1 MPRKPY
7 EGMDLLPG
15 MEPADSAPRPRARVS
30 AGQPRPPSRLKIAL
44 RVMGVTLV
52 LAVSLYTF
60 HRLEQFLIRDSRFA
74 MSGADGSAVAKTLD
88 VQGAEHASRRAIESV
103 FAEDMGRS
111 VYLLQLADSRATL
124 QTVDW
129 VKDASVARLW
139 PNRVVV
145 RVTEREPVAFLTLGP
160 SRFGLIDAE
169 GVILPQ
175 SPGRFHLPV
184 LSGVHPREPVP
195 ERRARVQRML
205 RLLHDLGGMAD
216 KVAEIDVSDRD
227 NLKVTQPYEGRM
239 ITLLLGDQDFGAR
252 YQNFVSHY
260 GEIKQKLP
268 GATTLDLRLED
279 RITVVNP

>member
-1 MPRKPY
+1 MPRRPY

-15 MEPADSAPRPRARVS
+15 MEPAESAPRPRARVS

-74 MSGADGSAVAKTLD
+74 MSGADGSAAASTLD

-111 VYLLQLADSRATL
+111 VYLLPLADRRATL

-184 LSGVHPREPVP
+184 LSGVHSRDPLP

>member
-1 MPRKPY
+1 M
-7 EGMDLLPG
+7 
-15 MEPADSAPRPRARVS
+15 A
-30 AGQPRPPSRLKIAL
+30 
-44 RVMGVTLV
+44 VTLI
-52 LAVSLYTF
+52 LALSLYAF

-74 MSGADGSAVAKTLD
+74 MNGTDGSAGASTLD
-88 VQGAEHASRRAIESV
+88 IHGAEHASRRAIESV

-111 VYLLQLADSRATL
+111 VYLLPLADRRATL

-145 RVTEREPVAFLTLGP
+145 RVTERQPVAFLTVAP

-184 LSGVHPREPVP
+184 LTGVHPRDSVP
-195 ERRARVQRML
+195 ERRVGVQRML
-205 RLLHDLGGMAD
+205 RLLADLGGMAD
-216 KVAEIDVSDRD
+216 KVSEIDVSDRD

-239 ITLLLGDQDFGAR
+239 VTLLLGDQDFGVR

-268 GATTLDLRLED
+268 GAATLDLRLED
-279 RITVVNP
+279 RITVVDP

>member
-1 MPRKPY
+1 
-7 EGMDLLPG
+7 MDLLPG
-15 MEPADSAPRPRARVS
+15 MEPTDPPSRPRARVS
-30 AGQPRPPSRLKIAL
+30 ATQPRPPSKLKVAL
-44 RVMGVTLV
+44 RVMALTLV
-52 LAVSLYTF
+52 LAMSLYAF

-74 MSGADGSAVAKTLD
+74 LGGADGSADASTLD
-88 VQGAEHASRRAIESV
+88 IQGAEHASRRAIETV

-111 VYLLQLADSRATL
+111 VYLLPLSDRRATL

-129 VKDASVARLW
+129 VRDASVARFW

-145 RVTEREPVAFLTLGP
+145 RVTERQPVAFLTLGP
-160 SRFGLIDAE
+160 SRFGLIDAD

-184 LSGVHPREPVP
+184 LTGVHSRDSLP

-205 RLLHDLGGMAD
+205 RLLHDLGDMAD
-216 KVAEIDVSDRD
+216 KVSEIDVSDRD

-239 ITLLLGDQDFGAR
+239 VTLLLGDQDFGAR
-252 YQNFVSHY
+252 YQNFASHY

-268 GATTLDLRLED
+268 GASTLDLRLED

>member
-44 RVMGVTLV
+44 RVMVVTLI
-52 LAVSLYTF
+52 LAVSLYAF

-74 MSGADGSAVAKTLD
+74 MSGTDGSAVATTLD

-111 VYLLQLADSRATL
+111 VYLLPLADRRATL

>member
-1 MPRKPY
+1 
-7 EGMDLLPG
+7 MDLLPG
-15 MEPADSAPRPRARVS
+15 METGEPTPRPRARVS
-30 AGQPRPPSRLKIAL
+30 ATQPRPPSRLKIAL
-44 RVMGVTLV
+44 RVMALTLV
-52 LAVSLYTF
+52 LAMSLYAF
-60 HRLEQFLIRDSRFA
+60 HKLEQFLIRDSRFA
-74 MSGADGSAVAKTLD
+74 MGGPDGSAEASTLD
-88 VQGAEHASRRAIESV
+88 IQGAEHASRRAIETV

-111 VYLLQLADSRATL
+111 VYLLPLADRRATL

-129 VKDASVARLW
+129 VKDASVARFW

-145 RVTEREPVAFLTLGP
+145 RVTERRPVAFLTLGP
-160 SRFGLIDAE
+160 SRFGLIDAD
-169 GVILPQ
+169 GIILPQ

-184 LSGVHPREPVP
+184 LTGVRPRDSLP

-205 RLLHDLGGMAD
+205 RLLHDLGGLAD

-239 ITLLLGDQDFGAR
+239 ITLLVGDQDFGAR

>member
-1 MPRKPY
+1 M
-7 EGMDLLPG
+7 
-15 MEPADSAPRPRARVS
+15 
-30 AGQPRPPSRLKIAL
+30 AL
-44 RVMGVTLV
+44 TLA
-52 LAVSLYTF
+52 LAMSLYGF

-74 MSGADGSAVAKTLD
+74 MGGPDGSAEASTLD
-88 VQGAEHASRRAIESV
+88 IQGAEHASRRAIETV

-111 VYLLQLADSRATL
+111 VYLLPLADRRATL

-129 VKDASVARLW
+129 VKDASVARFW

-145 RVTEREPVAFLTLGP
+145 RVTERRPVAFLTLGP
-160 SRFGLIDAE
+160 SRFGLIDGD

-184 LSGVHPREPVP
+184 LTGVHPRDPLP

-216 KVAEIDVSDRD
+216 KVSEIDVSDGD

-239 ITLLLGDQDFGAR
+239 VTLLLGDQDLGAR

>member
-1 MPRKPY
+1 
-7 EGMDLLPG
+7 MDLLPG
-15 MEPADSAPRPRARVS
+15 MEPADPTPRPRARVS
-30 AGQPRPPSRLKIAL
+30 ATEPRPPSRLKIAL
-44 RVMGVTLV
+44 RVMALTLV
-52 LAVSLYTF
+52 LAMSLYGF

-74 MSGADGSAVAKTLD
+74 MGGPDGSAEASTLD
-88 VQGAEHASRRAIESV
+88 IQGAEHASRRAIETV

-111 VYLLQLADSRATL
+111 VYLLPLADRRATL

-129 VKDASVARLW
+129 VKDASVARFW

-145 RVTEREPVAFLTLGP
+145 RVTERRPVAFLTLGP
-160 SRFGLIDAE
+160 SRFGLIDGD

-184 LSGVHPREPVP
+184 LTGVHPRDPLP

-216 KVAEIDVSDRD
+216 KVSEIDVSDGD

-239 ITLLLGDQDFGAR
+239 VTLLLGDQDLGAR

>member
-1 MPRKPY
+1 
-7 EGMDLLPG
+7 
-15 MEPADSAPRPRARVS
+15 MEPGDPAPRARVR
-30 AGQPRPPSRLKIAL
+30 AGAPQFRPPSRLTLAL
-44 RVMGVTLV
+44 RVMALTLI
-52 LAVSLYTF
+52 AAMSLYGF

-74 MSGADGSAVAKTLD
+74 MSGAEGPAETSTLD
-88 VQGAEHASRRAIESV
+88 IQGAEHASRRAIESV
-103 FAEDMGRS
+103 FAEDLGRS
-111 VYLLQLADSRATL
+111 VYLLPLADRRATL

-145 RVTEREPVAFLTLGP
+145 RVTERQPVAFLTLAP

-184 LSGVHPREPVP
+184 LTGVQPRDPLP

-205 RLLHDLGGMAD
+205 RLLGDLGGMAD
-216 KVAEIDVSDRD
+216 KVSEIDVSDRD

-239 ITLLLGDQDFGAR
+239 VTLLLGDQDFGVR
-252 YQNFVSHY
+252 YRNFVSHY

-268 GATTLDLRLED
+268 GAATLDLRLED
-279 RITVVNP
+279 RITVVDP

>member
-1 MPRKPY
+1 MPRRVY
-7 EGMDLLPG
+7 EGTDLLPG
-15 MEPADSAPRPRARVS
+15 MERVDSAPRPRARVS
-30 AGQPRPPSRLKIAL
+30 AGHPRPPSRLKIAL
-44 RVMGVTLV
+44 RVMGVTLF

-74 MSGADGSAVAKTLD
+74 MGGPDGSAEASTLEI
-88 VQGAEHASRRAIESV
+88 QGAEHASRRSIESV

-111 VYLLQLADSRATL
+111 VYLLPLADRRATL
-124 QTVDW
+124 QTVNW

-145 RVTEREPVAFLTLGP
+145 RVTERQPVAFLTLGP
-160 SRFGLIDAE
+160 SRFGLIDAD

-184 LSGVHPREPVP
+184 LTGVHPRDPMP

-205 RLLHDLGGMAD
+205 HLLHELGGMAD
-216 KVAEIDVSDRD
+216 KVSEIDVSDRD

-239 ITLLLGDQDFGAR
+239 VTLLLGDQDFGVR

-268 GATTLDLRLED
+268 SATALDLRLED

>member
-1 MPRKPY
+1 MPRRLY
-7 EGMDLLPG
+7 EGTDLLPG

-30 AGQPRPPSRLKIAL
+30 VGQTRPPSRLKIAL
-44 RVMGVTLV
+44 RVMGVTLI
-52 LAVSLYTF
+52 LALSLYTF

-74 MSGADGSAVAKTLD
+74 LSGTDGSADASTLD
-88 VQGAEHASRRAIESV
+88 IQGADHASRRAIESV
-103 FAEDMGRS
+103 FSEDMGRS
-111 VYLLQLADSRATL
+111 VYLLPLADRRATL
-124 QTVDW
+124 QSVDW

-145 RVTEREPVAFLTLGP
+145 RVTERQPVAFLTLGP
-160 SRFGLIDAE
+160 SRFGLIDAD

-184 LSGVHPREPVP
+184 LTGVHPRDPMP

-205 RLLHDLGGMAD
+205 HLLHELGGMAD
-216 KVAEIDVSDRD
+216 KVSEIDVSDRD

-239 ITLLLGDQDFGAR
+239 VTLLLGDQDFGLR

-268 GATTLDLRLED
+268 GATALDLRLED

>member
-1 MPRKPY
+1 
-7 EGMDLLPG
+7 MDLLPG
-15 MEPADSAPRPRARVS
+15 MEPADPPSRPRARVS
-30 AGQPRPPSRLKIAL
+30 ATQPRPPSRLKIAL
-44 RVMGVTLV
+44 RVMALTLV
-52 LAVSLYTF
+52 LAMSLYGF

-74 MSGADGSAVAKTLD
+74 MGGPDGSAEASTLD
-88 VQGAEHASRRAIESV
+88 IQGAEHASRRAIETV

-111 VYLLQLADSRATL
+111 VYLLPLADRRATL

-129 VKDASVARLW
+129 VKDASVARFW

-145 RVTEREPVAFLTLGP
+145 RVTERRPVAFLTLGP
-160 SRFGLIDAE
+160 SRFGLIDGD

-184 LSGVHPREPVP
+184 LTGVHPRDPLP

-216 KVAEIDVSDRD
+216 KVSEIDVSDGD
-227 NLKVTQPYEGRM
+227 NLKVIQPYEGRM
-239 ITLLLGDQDFGAR
+239 VTLLLGDQDLGAR

>member
-1 MPRKPY
+1 MPRKTY

-30 AGQPRPPSRLKIAL
+30 VGQARPPSRLKIAL
-44 RVMGVTLV
+44 RVMAFTLI
-52 LAVSLYTF
+52 LALSLYAF
-60 HRLEQFLIRDSRFA
+60 HRVEQFLIRDSRFA
-74 MSGADGSAVAKTLD
+74 LGGDGSTDASTLD
-88 VQGAEHASRRAIESV
+88 IQGAEHASRRAIETV
-103 FAEDMGRS
+103 FAEDLGRS
-111 VYLLQLADSRATL
+111 VYLLPLADRRATL

-145 RVTEREPVAFLTLGP
+145 RVTERQPVAFLTLGP
-160 SRFGLIDAE
+160 SRFGLIDAD

-184 LSGVHPREPVP
+184 LTGVQTRDSVP
-195 ERRARVQRML
+195 ERRAKVQRML
-205 RLLHDLGGMAD
+205 HLLSELGGMAD
-216 KVAEIDVSDRD
+216 KLSEIDVSDRD

-239 ITLLLGDQDFGAR
+239 VTLLLGDQDFGVR

>member
-1 MPRKPY
+1 
-7 EGMDLLPG
+7 MDLLPG
-15 MEPADSAPRPRARVS
+15 MEPADPTPRPRARVTV
-30 AGQPRPPSRLKIAL
+30 GQGRPPSRLKIAL
-44 RVMGVTLV
+44 RVMAVTLV
-52 LAVSLYTF
+52 LAVSLYGF

-74 MSGADGSAVAKTLD
+74 MNGADGSAAASTLD

-111 VYLLQLADSRATL
+111 VYLLPLADRRATL

-145 RVTEREPVAFLTLGP
+145 RVTEREPVAFLTLAP

-175 SPGRFHLPV
+175 STGRFHLPV
-184 LSGVHPREPVP
+184 LTGVHPRDPLP

-216 KVAEIDVSDRD
+216 KVAEIDASDRD

>member
-1 MPRKPY
+1 
-7 EGMDLLPG
+7 MDLLPG
-15 MEPADSAPRPRARVS
+15 MEPADPAPRPRVRVS
-30 AGQPRPPSRLKIAL
+30 ATQPRPPSRLKIAL
-44 RVMGVTLV
+44 RVMALTLV
-52 LAVSLYTF
+52 LAMSLYGF

-74 MSGADGSAVAKTLD
+74 MGGPDGSAEASTLD
-88 VQGAEHASRRAIESV
+88 IQGAEHASRRAIETV

-111 VYLLQLADSRATL
+111 VYLLPLADRRATL

-129 VKDASVARLW
+129 VKDASVARFW

-145 RVTEREPVAFLTLGP
+145 RVTERRPVAFLTLVP
-160 SRFGLIDAE
+160 SRFGLIDGD

-184 LSGVHPREPVP
+184 LTGVHPRDPLP

-216 KVAEIDVSDRD
+216 KVSEIDVSDGD

-239 ITLLLGDQDFGAR
+239 VTLLLGDQDLGVR

>member
-1 MPRKPY
+1 MPRKTY

-15 MEPADSAPRPRARVS
+15 MEPADPAPRPRARVS
-30 AGQPRPPSRLKIAL
+30 AGQPPSRLRIAL
-44 RVMGVTLV
+44 RVMAVTLF
-52 LAVSLYTF
+52 LAVSLYGF

-74 MSGADGSAVAKTLD
+74 MSGSDGTADTSTLD
-88 VQGAEHASRRAIESV
+88 IQGAEHASRRAIETV

-111 VYLLQLADSRATL
+111 VYLLPLADRRATL

-129 VKDASVARLW
+129 VRDASVARFW

-145 RVTEREPVAFLTLGP
+145 RVTERQPVAFLTLGY
-160 SRFGLIDAE
+160 SRFGLIDAD

-184 LSGVHPREPVP
+184 LTGVRTHDSLP

-216 KVAEIDVSDRD
+216 KVAEIDVSDKD
-227 NLKVTQPYEGRM
+227 NLKITQPYEGRM
-239 ITLLLGDQDFGAR
+239 VTLLLGDQDFSVR

>member
-1 MPRKPY
+1 
-7 EGMDLLPG
+7 MDLLPG
-15 MEPADSAPRPRARVS
+15 MEPADPPSRPRARVS
-30 AGQPRPPSRLKIAL
+30 ATQPRPPSRLKIAL
-44 RVMGVTLV
+44 RVMALTLV
-52 LAVSLYTF
+52 LAMSLYGF

-74 MSGADGSAVAKTLD
+74 MGGPDGSAEASTLD
-88 VQGAEHASRRAIESV
+88 IQGAEHASRRAIETV

-111 VYLLQLADSRATL
+111 VYLLPLADRRATL

-129 VKDASVARLW
+129 VKDASVARFW

-145 RVTEREPVAFLTLGP
+145 RVTERRPVAFLTLGP
-160 SRFGLIDAE
+160 SRFGLIDGD

-184 LSGVHPREPVP
+184 LTGVHPRDPLP

-216 KVAEIDVSDRD
+216 KVSEIDVSDSD

-239 ITLLLGDQDFGAR
+239 VTLLLGDQDLGAR

>member
-1 MPRKPY
+1 
-7 EGMDLLPG
+7 MDLLPG
-15 MEPADSAPRPRARVS
+15 LESADPAARPRARVS
-30 AGQPRPPSRLKIAL
+30 AGQTRPPSRLKIAL
-44 RVMGVTLV
+44 RVMTVTLI
-52 LAVSLYTF
+52 LALSLYTF
-60 HRLEQFLIRDSRFA
+60 HRVEQFLIRDSRFTL
-74 MSGADGSAVAKTLD
+74 GGPDGSAEAAKLEI
-88 VQGAEHASRRAIESV
+88 QGAEHASRRAIEMV

-111 VYLLQLADSRATL
+111 VYLLPLAERRATL

-145 RVTEREPVAFLTLGP
+145 RVTERQPVAFLALGA

-169 GVILPQ
+169 GIILPQ

-184 LSGVHPREPVP
+184 LTGVRPRDSVA

-205 RLLHDLGGMAD
+205 RLLHELGAMAD
-216 KVAEIDVSDRD
+216 KVSEIDVSDRD
-227 NLKVTQPYEGRM
+227 NLKITQPYEGRM
-239 ITLLLGDQDFGAR
+239 VTLLLGDQDFSVR

-279 RITVVNP
+279 RITVVSP

>member
-1 MPRKPY
+1 M
-7 EGMDLLPG
+7 LPG

-30 AGQPRPPSRLKIAL
+30 VGQTRPPSRLKIAL
-44 RVMGVTLV
+44 RVMGVTLF

-74 MSGADGSAVAKTLD
+74 MNGPDGSASPLD
-88 VQGAEHASRRAIESV
+88 IQGAEHASRRAIESV
-103 FAEDMGRS
+103 FAEDLGRS
-111 VYLLQLADSRATL
+111 VYLLPLADRRATL
-124 QTVDW
+124 QSVDW

-145 RVTEREPVAFLTLGP
+145 RVTERQPVAFLTLGP
-160 SRFGLIDAE
+160 SRFGLIDAD

-184 LSGVHPREPVP
+184 LTGVHLRDPMP

-205 RLLHDLGGMAD
+205 HLLHELGGMAD
-216 KVAEIDVSDRD
+216 KVSEIDVSDRD

-239 ITLLLGDQDFGAR
+239 VTLLLGDQDFGVR

-268 GATTLDLRLED
+268 GATALDLRLED

>member
-1 MPRKPY
+1 
-7 EGMDLLPG
+7 MDLLPG
-15 MEPADSAPRPRARVS
+15 MEPADPRSRPRARVS
-30 AGQPRPPSRLKIAL
+30 ATQPRPPSRLKIAL
-44 RVMGVTLV
+44 RVMALTLV
-52 LAVSLYTF
+52 LAMSLYGF

-74 MSGADGSAVAKTLD
+74 MGGPDGSAETSTPD
-88 VQGAEHASRRAIESV
+88 IQGAEHASRRAIETV

-111 VYLLQLADSRATL
+111 VYLLPLADRRATL

-129 VKDASVARLW
+129 VKDASVARFW

-145 RVTEREPVAFLTLGP
+145 RVTERRPVAFLTLGP
-160 SRFGLIDAE
+160 SRFGLIDGD

-184 LSGVHPREPVP
+184 LTGVHPRDPLP

-216 KVAEIDVSDRD
+216 KVSEIDVSDGD

-239 ITLLLGDQDFGAR
+239 VTLLLGDHDLGVR

>member
-1 MPRKPY
+1 MPRRPY

-15 MEPADSAPRPRARVS
+15 MEPAESAPRPRARVS

-74 MSGADGSAVAKTLD
+74 MSGADGSAAASTLD

-111 VYLLQLADSRATL
+111 VYLLPLADRRATL

-184 LSGVHPREPVP
+184 LSGVQSRDPLP

>member
-1 MPRKPY
+1 MPRKTY

-15 MEPADSAPRPRARVS
+15 MEPADPTPRPRARVS
-30 AGQPRPPSRLKIAL
+30 AGQRPSRLRIAL
-44 RVMGVTLV
+44 RVMAVTLF
-52 LAVSLYTF
+52 LAVSLYGF
-60 HRLEQFLIRDSRFA
+60 NRLEQFLIRDSRFA
-74 MSGADGSAVAKTLD
+74 MSGAEGRADASTLD
-88 VQGAEHASRRAIESV
+88 IQGAEHASRRAIETV

-111 VYLLQLADSRATL
+111 VYLLPLADRRATL

-129 VKDASVARLW
+129 VKDASVARFW

-145 RVTEREPVAFLTLGP
+145 RVTERQPVAFLALGY
-160 SRFGLIDAE
+160 SRFGLIDAD

-184 LSGVHPREPVP
+184 LTGVRTRDSLP

-216 KVAEIDVSDRD
+216 KVAEIDVSDKD
-227 NLKVTQPYEGRM
+227 NLKITQPYEGRM
-239 ITLLLGDQDFGAR
+239 VTLLLGDQDFSVR

>member
-1 MPRKPY
+1 
-7 EGMDLLPG
+7 MDLLPG

-30 AGQPRPPSRLKIAL
+30 VGQTRPPSRLKIAL
-44 RVMGVTLV
+44 RVMGVTLI
-52 LAVSLYTF
+52 LALSLYGF
-60 HRLEQFLIRDSRFA
+60 HRVEQFLIRDSRFA
-74 MSGADGSAVAKTLD
+74 MGGPDGSAEASTLD
-88 VQGAEHASRRAIESV
+88 IQGAEHASRRVIETV

-111 VYLLQLADSRATL
+111 VYLLPLADRRATL

-129 VKDASVARLW
+129 VKDASVARFW

-145 RVTEREPVAFLTLGP
+145 RVTERQPVAFLTLGP
-160 SRFGLIDAE
+160 SRFGLIDAD
-169 GVILPQ
+169 GIILPQ

-184 LSGVHPREPVP
+184 LTGVHPRDSLP

-205 RLLHDLGGMAD
+205 RLLHDLGGLAD

-239 ITLLLGDQDFGAR
+239 ITLLVGDQDFGAR

>member
-1 MPRKPY
+1 
-7 EGMDLLPG
+7 MDLLPG
-15 MEPADSAPRPRARVS
+15 MEPADPTPRPRARVS
-30 AGQPRPPSRLKIAL
+30 ATQPRPPSRLKIAL
-44 RVMGVTLV
+44 RVMALTLV
-52 LAVSLYTF
+52 LAMSLYGF

-74 MSGADGSAVAKTLD
+74 MGGPDGSAEASTLD
-88 VQGAEHASRRAIESV
+88 IQGAEHASRRAIETV

-111 VYLLQLADSRATL
+111 VYLLPLADRRATL

-129 VKDASVARLW
+129 VKDASVARFW

-145 RVTEREPVAFLTLGP
+145 RVTERRPVAFLTLGP
-160 SRFGLIDAE
+160 SRFGLIDGD

-175 SPGRFHLPV
+175 SSGRFHLPV
-184 LSGVHPREPVP
+184 LTGVHPRDPLP

-205 RLLHDLGGMAD
+205 RLLHDLGAMAD
-216 KVAEIDVSDRD
+216 KVSEIDVSDGD
-227 NLKVTQPYEGRM
+227 NLKVIQPYEGRM
-239 ITLLLGDQDFGAR
+239 VTLLLGDQDLGAR

>member
-1 MPRKPY
+1 
-7 EGMDLLPG
+7 MDLLPG
-15 MEPADSAPRPRARVS
+15 MESAEPTPRPRARVS
-30 AGQPRPPSRLKIAL
+30 VGQTPAPSRLKIAL
-44 RVMGVTLV
+44 RVMAVTLV
-52 LAVSLYTF
+52 LAVSLYGF
-60 HRLEQFLIRDSRFA
+60 HRVEQFLIRDSRFA
-74 MSGADGSAVAKTLD
+74 LSGDGSADPSTLD
-88 VQGAEHASRRAIESV
+88 IQGAEHASRRAIETV
-103 FAEDMGRS
+103 FAEDLGRS
-111 VYLLQLADSRATL
+111 VYLLPLADRRATL

-145 RVTEREPVAFLTLGP
+145 RVTERQPVAFLRLGP
-160 SRFGLIDAE
+160 SHFGLIDAD

-184 LSGVHPREPVP
+184 LTGVQTRDSVP
-195 ERRARVQRML
+195 ERRGRVQRML
-205 RLLHDLGGMAD
+205 RLLSELGGMAD
-216 KVAEIDVSDRD
+216 KVSEIDVSDRD
-227 NLKVTQPYEGRM
+227 NLKIIQPYEGRM
-239 ITLLLGDQDFGAR
+239 VTLLLGDQDFGVR